1 MPIQHQPVLPGSARL
16 PRIEEFVSITFD
28 KDDLRVGEE
37 PDGKL
42 VIYGYRDGSLATTIT
57 ISVAQGERIGQVAEA
72 ARFAECGTS

>member
-1 MPIQHQPVLPGSARL
+1 
-16 PRIEEFVSITFD
+16 
-28 KDDLRVGEE
+28 
-37 PDGKL
+37 